1 MSEKIVKNYILN
13 PYILPK
19 LVELKNEANI
29 DLDYLYINKLN
40 NNYILVSTPKDI
52 DLWDLGVEAT
62 GEINNIQYFD
72 FLLKKVL
79 RECEILEKC
88 LNPDS
93 NKTKYNKNNSKNN
106 ESYYSDAI
114 KDEVR
119 LHKRLFYDEE

>member
-1 MSEKIVKNYILN
+1 MSEKIVKNYVLN

-79 RECEILEKC
+79 NECEILEKC

-106 ESYYSDAI
+106 ESYYSNAI

>member
-29 DLDYLYINKLN
+29 DFDYLYINKLN
-40 NNYILVSTPKDI
+40 NNYILVSAPKDV

-62 GEINNIQYFD
+62 GEINNIRYFD

-79 RECEILEKC
+79 KECEILEKC

-93 NKTKYNKNNSKNN
+93 NKTKYNQNNNKNND
-106 ESYYSDAI
+106 SYYNDVI
-114 KDEVR
+114 TDEVR
-119 LHKRLFYDEE
+119 LHKYLFYDEV

>member
-1 MSEKIVKNYILN
+1 MSEKIVKNYVLN

-52 DLWDLGVEAT
+52 DLWDLGVEAV

-79 RECEILEKC
+79 KECEILEKC

-93 NKTKYNKNNSKNN
+93 NKPKYSQNNSKNN
-106 ESYYSDAI
+106 ESYYNNAI

>member
-1 MSEKIVKNYILN
+1 MSEKIVKNYVLN

-79 RECEILEKC
+79 KECEILEKC

-106 ESYYSDAI
+106 GSYYSDAI
-114 KDEVR
+114 TDEVR

>member
-62 GEINNIQYFD
+62 GEINNIRYFD

-79 RECEILEKC
+79 KECEILEKC

-106 ESYYSDAI
+106 ESYYNDAI
-114 KDEVR
+114 TDEVR

>member
-1 MSEKIVKNYILN
+1 MSEKIVKNYVLN

-29 DLDYLYINKLN
+29 DLYYLYINKLN

-79 RECEILEKC
+79 KECEILEKC

-93 NKTKYNKNNSKNN
+93 NKPKYNKNNSKNN
-106 ESYYSDAI
+106 ESYYNNAI

>member
-40 NNYILVSTPKDI
+40 NNYILVSAPKDI
-52 DLWDLGVEAT
+52 DLWDLGVEAI

-88 LNPDS
+88 LNPDT
-93 NKTKYNKNNSKNN
+93 NKTKYNTKN
-106 ESYYSDAI
+106 ESYYNDVI
-114 KDEVR
+114 TDEVR

>member
-52 DLWDLGVEAT
+52 DLWDLGVEAV
-62 GEINNIQYFD
+62 GEINNIQ
-72 FLLKKVL
+72 
-79 RECEILEKC
+79 
-88 LNPDS
+88 
-93 NKTKYNKNNSKNN
+93 
-106 ESYYSDAI
+106 
-114 KDEVR
+114 
-119 LHKRLFYDEE
+119 

>member
-79 RECEILEKC
+79 KECEILEKC

-106 ESYYSDAI
+106 ESYYNDAI
-114 KDEVR
+114 TDEVR

>member
-1 MSEKIVKNYILN
+1 MSEKIVKNYVLN

-40 NNYILVSTPKDI
+40 SNYILVSTPKDI

-79 RECEILEKC
+79 NECEILEKC

-106 ESYYSDAI
+106 ESYYSNAI

>member
-1 MSEKIVKNYILN
+1 MSEKIVKNYVLN

-79 RECEILEKC
+79 KECEILEKC

-93 NKTKYNKNNSKNN
+93 NKTKYNKNNGKNN
-106 ESYYSDAI
+106 GSYYSDAI